1 MRFPMIVRNRVV
13 PIAHHHRQCPCSEAH
28 RRKSLPALPRQNIH
42 YLIHTRH
49 DVLDEGA
56 ETRVGSYMEIGVT
69 EREGGGAKLAPW
81 NLGAKFLPGRQ
92 PRIERN
98 FPFRDDMRR
107 EFFLH
112 RERTKS
118 RGMAKW
124 RSERYMINLKCMNQG
139 RRDHLECGPLSPQ
152 RTRLP
157 YAGMGGACP

>member
-1 MRFPMIVRNRVV
+1 MRFPMIVRNPVGS
-13 PIAHHHRQCPCSEAH
+13 IAHHHRQCPRSEAH

-69 EREGGGAKLAPW
+69 EREGGGAKLALW
-81 NLGAKFLPGRQ
+81 NLGAKFLPGGQ
-92 PRIERN
+92 TRIERN

-107 EFFLH
+107 RLFLR
-112 RERTKS
+112 RERTKF

-124 RSERYMINLKCMNQG
+124 RSERYMINFKMYESG
-139 RRDHLECGPLSPQ
+139 AEGPS
-152 RTRLP
+152 
-157 YAGMGGACP
+157 